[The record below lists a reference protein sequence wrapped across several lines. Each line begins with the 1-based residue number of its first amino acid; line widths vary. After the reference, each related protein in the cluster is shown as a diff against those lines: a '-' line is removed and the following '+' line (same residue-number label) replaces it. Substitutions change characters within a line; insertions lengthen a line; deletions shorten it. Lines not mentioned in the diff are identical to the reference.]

1 MQKEKFLKFIL
12 NVLVGV
18 VPTIMILKLI
28 QIDQITKLLYGDI
41 TIVADFF
48 SFYKSKIIIALS
60 LTLFFGFIFTIVFHY
75 KKREFETL
83 KNKNNYIILSMF
95 VFILISFAFAPLKE
109 ISSYGL
115 VDRYEGYY
123 VWISYLMILLVTYN
137 LKYTKKDLMIHG
149 MVISISSAWISF
161 IGITNVLGKD
171 LLQTDFFQKVI
182 LMFEPRNVQMVQKGG
197 KLASSTLFNSNYV
210 GSYVALVLP
219 LIIIFVINA
228 EKRYQRVFGVISFA
242 LTIAFLWGSQSRAG
256 YLGVIASLIYILF
269 KLRKKILSHIKVVLV
284 LGLIVVVS
292 LVGVNKITDGR
303 IARELLSLT
312 KVDTV
317 FNDETLS
324 SAAMFDDINIEVSDI
339 ELIKG
344 DQHIKYIFYNGLD
357 VYLNDE
363 KIEYELVDNKII
375 YEDDRLSYID
385 TYYNEL
391 TEELKLKVNNKQIEF
406 VLIKNKVMVKGVR
419 GKYFE
424 YEDAAVSKIF
434 KDRFAS
440 FRGYIWNRSIPLL
453 MEKPL
458 TGIGA
463 DVFVYKFPQNEI
475 LGRLNSGMR
484 RDVIVDKPHNYY
496 MQVGISFGIPFL
508 LLLLG
513 LNILGVIKKD
523 KNVTISILKAG
534 LIGFLVVSV
543 FNDSNVSYA
552 LIYWFYLGLLLN
564 KSIDEIDLY

>member
-1 MQKEKFLKFIL
+1 MQKEKLLKFIL

-18 VPTIMILKLI
+18 VPAIMLLKLV
-28 QIDQITKLLYGDI
+28 QIDPITKLLYGD
-41 TIVADFF
+41 TAIVADFF

-60 LTLFFGFIFTIVFHY
+60 LLLFFSFIFTVVFHY

-83 KNKNNYIILSMF
+83 KNKKNYIILSMF
-95 VFILISFAFAPLKE
+95 IFIMISFAFAPLKE

-123 VWISYLMILLVTYN
+123 IWISYLMILLVTYN
-137 LKYTKKDLMIHG
+137 LHYTKKDLMIHG
-149 MVISISSAWISF
+149 MVVSISSAWISA

-171 LLQTDFFQKVI
+171 LLQTDLFQKVI
-182 LMFEPRNVQMVQKGG
+182 LMFEPKNVQMVHKGS

-219 LIIIFVINA
+219 LITIFIINA
-228 EKRYQRVFGVISFA
+228 EKRYQRVLGIISFA
-242 LTIAFLWGSQSRAG
+242 LTIIFLLGSQSRAG
-256 YLGVIASLIYILF
+256 YLGIIASFIYIVF
-269 KLRKKILSHIKVVLV
+269 KLRKNILRHIKVVLV
-284 LGLIVVVS
+284 LGLIVIVS
-292 LVGVNKITDGR
+292 VVGVNTITNGKV
-303 IARELLSLT
+303 AKELLSLI

-324 SAAMFDDINIEVSDI
+324 SAIMFDDINVDVSDI
-339 ELIKG
+339 ELVKG
-344 DQHIKYIFYNGLD
+344 DQYIKYIFFNGLN

-363 KIEYELVDNKII
+363 KIEYELTDNKII
-375 YEDDRLSYID
+375 YKDDRLSYID

-391 TEELKLKVNNKQIEF
+391 TGELKFKVDNKRIEF
-406 VLIKNKVMVKGVR
+406 ILINNQVSVKGVR
-419 GKYFE
+419 GEYFK
-424 YEDAAVSKIF
+424 YEDPVVSKIF
-434 KDRFAS
+434 EDRFAS

-453 MEKPL
+453 MDKPL

-463 DVFVYKFPQNEI
+463 DVYVFKFPQNEI

-496 MQVGISFGIPFL
+496 VQVGISFGIPFL
-508 LLLLG
+508 LLFLS
-513 LNILGVIKKD
+513 LNILGVIKKE

-564 KSIDEIDLY
+564 KSMGEIDLY